1 MALPVRPG
9 SLDKN
14 VQPSF
19 KSVPITELP
28 SSAIVLEALK
38 PLESHLLHRKLIGK
52 GGMPNA
58 PLWFLAET
66 ERNVFLWRNGMSLA
80 DQDKFEFWIE
90 IPHLVTRRQEQLRH
104 SFGDPEFGN
113 PFIGEA
119 QLTPHTLQTE
129 IEYLDELKSSFA
141 RIYMQAFELSL
152 ISRTMRTELMH
163 TQRPIILLPREPQ
176 AKRRT
181 E

>member
-1 MALPVRPG
+1 MPLPVRPG

-14 VQPSF
+14 VQLPF
-19 KSVPITELP
+19 KSVPITEIP

-38 PLESHLLHRKLIGK
+38 PLESHLLERKLIGK
-52 GGMPNA
+52 SGMPST

-90 IPHLVTRRQEQLRH
+90 IPHLVKRRQEQLRR
-104 SFGDPEFGN
+104 SFGDREFGN
-113 PFIGEA
+113 PFLGEA
-119 QLTPHTLQTE
+119 ELTPHALQSE
-129 IEYLDELKSSFA
+129 IDYLDELKGSFG

-152 ISRTMRTELMH
+152 ITRTMRSELMDI
-163 TQRPIILLPREPQ
+163 QRPIILLPREPQ
-176 AKRRT
+176 TKRS
-181 E
+181 